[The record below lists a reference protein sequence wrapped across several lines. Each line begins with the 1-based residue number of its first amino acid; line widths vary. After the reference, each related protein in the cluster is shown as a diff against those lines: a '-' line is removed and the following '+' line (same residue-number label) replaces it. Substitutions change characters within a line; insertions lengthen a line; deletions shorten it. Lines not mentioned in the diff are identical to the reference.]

1 MATASLVYNI
11 FKKQVMQG
19 SYQFGITSGT
29 YVGGVGPIYIALIG
43 SNYSIDGDL
52 HNYADDLT
60 EVVTPSNYVA
70 YFALSSPLV
79 TTNNTTNQGVL
90 DGSDILLANVTF
102 GSAVRGAV
110 LFGSSGLGTGSDPLI
125 CYVDFGSNQE
135 VTAGTFQIQWA
146 AGGILALT

>member
-1 MATASLVYNI
+1 MANLVYNI

-19 SYQFGITSGT
+19 SYNFGQASGT
-29 YVGGVGPIYIALIG
+29 FNGGVGPIYLALVG
-43 SNYSIDGDL
+43 SNYTPNNDTD
-52 HNYADDLT
+52 NYANDLT

-102 GSAVRGAV
+102 STAVRACV

-125 CYVDFGSNQE
+125 AYVDFGSNQS
-135 VTAGTFQIQWA
+135 VTAETFQIQWA